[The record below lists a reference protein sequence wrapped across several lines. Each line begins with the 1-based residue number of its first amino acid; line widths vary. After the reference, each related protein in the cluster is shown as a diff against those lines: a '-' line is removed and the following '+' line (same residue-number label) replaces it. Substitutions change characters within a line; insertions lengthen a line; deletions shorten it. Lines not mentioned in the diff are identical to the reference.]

1 MSEYKNI
8 KTKKVRFV
16 WRNSFQIGL
25 KKFLWLKKVK
35 ITVPLTYVIS
45 NLNSEEILVIFSKEE
60 LPRTNQREFRIEKV
74 IKRKDGK
81 LYVKWKSLIKTM
93 SLYILIYFSEPYT
106 SNKSKIKVELDLPN
120 YVTKSDLK
128 NTTGVDRSNFAKSL
142 I

>member
-1 MSEYKNI
+1 M
-8 KTKKVRFV
+8 
-16 WRNSFQIGL
+16 
-25 KKFLWLKKVK
+25 
-35 ITVPLTYVIS
+35 TYVIS

-81 LYVKWKSLIKTM
+81 LYVKWKSLIKMM